1 MRFVRY
7 ADDCNIFVKSEM
19 SANRVMKSVTSWLE
33 RKLFLNLQKLNKKL
47 SCHFTDEQIF
57 SVANTRL
64 GLYRQAKGHVVNFLL
79 SPKIL
84 AIKKKDRP
92 GLVNPLNYYLS

>member
-1 MRFVRY
+1 MMK
-7 ADDCNIFVKSEM
+7 IFIDTFGQWLRHKI
-19 SANRVMKSVTSWLE
+19 RVIILKQWKIPK
-33 RKLFLNLQKLNKKL
+33 RIYINLQKLNKKL
-47 SCHFTDEQIF
+47 PCHFTDEQIF

-64 GLYRQAKGHVVNFLL
+64 GLYRQANGHVVNFLL

-84 AIKKKDRP
+84 AIKKEDRP

>member
-1 MRFVRY
+1 MVEFG
-7 ADDCNIFVKSEM
+7 NE
-19 SANRVMKSVTSWLE
+19 VTHNMLMHKVWLE
-33 RKLFLNLQKLNKKL
+33 NINEENTSDFF
-47 SCHFTDEQIF
+47 SDEEIF

-64 GLYRQAKGHVVNFLL
+64 GLYRQASGHVVNFLL

-92 GLVNPLNYYLS
+92 GLVNPLIYYLS

>member
-1 MRFVRY
+1 MSLVNGF
-7 ADDCNIFVKSEM
+7 AIKSEL
-19 SANRVMKSVTSWLE
+19 S
-33 RKLFLNLQKLNKKL
+33 FLNNGRNLEESIL
-47 SCHFTDEQIF
+47 SCRFTDEEII

-64 GLYRQAKGHVVNFLL
+64 GLYRQAYGHVVNFLL

-92 GLVNPLNYYLS
+92 GLVNPLNYYQS